1 MRITLDE
8 LKNVKTGSFKE
19 YEEGRYTLRVVN
31 AKEGISQSGTE
42 YLEIEGEVIGEDTFK
57 IRNRFYNT
65 EKALSIL
72 LNFLSSVGFYNE
84 GEMVE
89 FQPEDLLGS
98 IFSVEL
104 VKGEPDENNRRY
116 LAFKPWTCEEV
127 SGQATPKKKVVEEKE
142 DNADQ
147 LPF

>member
-31 AKEGISQSGTE
+31 AKEGVSQSGTE

-65 EKALSIL
+65 EKALSIM
-72 LNFLSSVGFYNE
+72 LNFLSSIGFYEE
-84 GEMVE
+84 GSVVD
-89 FQPEDLLGS
+89 FQPEDLLGA

-116 LAFKPWTCEEV
+116 LAFKPWSCEAVEQINK
-127 SGQATPKKKVVEEKE
+127 SKKTTSKVEES
-142 DNADQ
+142 DSM
-147 LPF
+147 PF

>member
-31 AKEGISQSGTE
+31 AKEGVSQSGTE
-42 YLEIEGEVIGEDTFK
+42 YLEIEGEAMGEDTFK

-65 EKALSIL
+65 EKALSIM
-72 LNFLSSVGFYNE
+72 LNFLSSIGFYEE
-84 GEMVE
+84 GSVVD
-89 FQPEDLLGS
+89 FQPDDLLGS

-116 LAFKPWTCEEV
+116 LAFKPWTCEAVEQINK
-127 SGQATPKKKVVEEKE
+127 SKKTTSKVEES
-142 DNADQ
+142 DSM
-147 LPF
+147 PF

>member
-31 AKEGISQSGTE
+31 AKEGVSQSGTE

-72 LNFLSSVGFYNE
+72 LNFLSSIGFYEE
-84 GEMVE
+84 GKMVE
-89 FQPEDLLGS
+89 FEPNDLLGA

-104 VKGEPDENNRRY
+104 VKGEPNENGRVY
-116 LAFKPWTCEEV
+116 LEFKPWTCEEV
-127 SGQATPKKKVVEEKE
+127 NGVATPAKKASKKAEDKEE
-142 DNADQ
+142 

>member
-1 MRITLDE
+1 MRIPLDE

-31 AKEGISQSGTE
+31 AKEGVSQSGTE

-72 LNFLSSVGFYNE
+72 LNFLSSIGFYEE
-84 GEMVE
+84 GKMVE
-89 FQPEDLLGS
+89 FEPDDLLGA

-104 VKGEPDENNRRY
+104 VKGEPNENGRNY
-116 LAFKPWTCEEV
+116 LEFKPWTCEEV
-127 SGQATPKKKVVEEKE
+127 SGTAKPKKVAKEE
-142 DNADQ
+142 DNRDQ

>member
-31 AKEGISQSGTE
+31 AKEGVSQSGTE

-72 LNFLSSVGFYNE
+72 LNFLSSIGFYEE
-84 GEMVE
+84 GKMVE
-89 FQPEDLLGS
+89 FEPDDLLGA

-104 VKGEPDENNRRY
+104 VKGEPNENGRSY
-116 LAFKPWTCEEV
+116 LEFKPWTCEEV
-127 SGQATPKKKVVEEKE
+127 SGTATPKKKVAKAESETE
-142 DNADQ
+142 S

>member
-31 AKEGISQSGTE
+31 AKEGVSQSGTE
-42 YLEIEGEVIGEDTFK
+42 YLEIEGEVMGEDTFK

-65 EKALSIL
+65 EKALSIM
-72 LNFLSSVGFYNE
+72 LNFLSSIGFYEE
-84 GEMVE
+84 GQVVD

-104 VKGEPDENNRRY
+104 VKGEPNDNGRSY
-116 LAFKPWTCEEV
+116 LEFKPWTCEAV
-127 SGQATPKKKVVEEKE
+127 SGQATPKKTAKKEIEESS
-142 DNADQ
+142 DM
-147 LPF
+147 PF

>member
-31 AKEGISQSGTE
+31 AKEGVSQSGTE

-72 LNFLSSVGFYNE
+72 LNFLSAVGFYTE

-89 FQPEDLLGS
+89 FEPEDLLGC
-98 IFSVEL
+98 IFEVEL
-104 VKGEPDENNRRY
+104 VKGEPNENGRSY
-116 LAFKPWTCEEV
+116 LELKPWTCEAVEQINK
-127 SGQATPKKKVVEEKE
+127 SKKTTSKVEES
-142 DNADQ
+142 DSM
-147 LPF
+147 PF